1 MCWIEVRIFINTFIH
16 NVSKLNTLLLYF
28 STHKLV
34 QWLNL
39 LFQSHELVG
48 TFYTSWSYVAQTGF
62 RDALKSIDQ
71 LTKYEFFDLP
81 VDLAIRNLANI
92 KDVFS

>member
-1 MCWIEVRIFINTFIH
+1 MPFIIITISPLSFR
-16 NVSKLNTLLLYF
+16 S
-28 STHKLV
+28 SHKLV

-39 LFQSHELVG
+39 IFQCHELVSAY
-48 TFYTSWSYVAQTGF
+48 YTSWSYVAMTGF

-71 LTKYEFFDLP
+71 LSKFEFYDLP

>member
-1 MCWIEVRIFINTFIH
+1 MCLKKT
-16 NVSKLNTLLLYF
+16 SKTQKTANPNEFFF
-28 STHKLV
+28 SSSHKLV
-34 QWLNL
+34 QWLNMI
-39 LFQSHELVG
+39 FQSHELV
-48 TFYTSWSYVAQTGF
+48 TTYYTTWSYVAQTGF

-71 LTKYEFFDLP
+71 LSKYEFYDLP

>member
-1 MCWIEVRIFINTFIH
+1 VSENFHEKLRRNSISIFC
-16 NVSKLNTLLLYF
+16 S
-28 STHKLV
+28 SRKLV
-34 QWLNL
+34 QWLNSI
-39 LFQSHELVG
+39 FQCHELVT

-62 RDALKSIDQ
+62 RDALKAIDQ
-71 LTKYEFFDLP
+71 LSRFEYFDLP

>member
-1 MCWIEVRIFINTFIH
+1 MSFLVKFFYARKYRINLIYSFI
-16 NVSKLNTLLLYF
+16 F
-28 STHKLV
+28 SSHSSHKLV

-39 LFQSHELVG
+39 IFQSHELISHY
-48 TFYTSWSYVAQTGF
+48 YTSWSYVAQTGF

-71 LTKYEFFDLP
+71 LSKYEFFDLP